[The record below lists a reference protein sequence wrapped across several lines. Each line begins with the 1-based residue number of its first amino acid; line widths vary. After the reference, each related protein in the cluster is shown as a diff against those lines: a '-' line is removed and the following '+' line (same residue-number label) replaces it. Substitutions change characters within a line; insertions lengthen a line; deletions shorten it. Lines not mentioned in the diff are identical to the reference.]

1 MAEQLAE
8 PVECGQLLW
17 VVENF
22 FTYRGVSHHELGLNF
37 LVTLHSGSR
46 LLNAPGPYVGVEA
59 GAQLTFAW
67 FERSERTGAK
77 LATSFLAMLKLAFL
91 RHYLRLLRPSDR
103 T

>member
-1 MAEQLAE
+1 MAERLAE

-59 GAQLTFAW
+59 GARLTFAW
-67 FERSERTGAK
+67 FERSEQTGAK
-77 LATSFLAMLKLAFL
+77 LATSFLAML
-91 RHYLRLLRPSDR
+91 
-103 T
+103 